1 MNTKMDLISQIN
13 RKPGAIKSETES
25 SNHSDLIRKEI
36 DGEQYYCITNFD
48 QMRPFLMN
56 IVSDSNI
63 WMFVSSRGGLSAG
76 RKNADQAIFPYYTD
90 DKITELSD
98 VTGSFSLFR
107 IKEKGK
113 TDLLWQPFN
122 DGFGTKQGVTRNIYK
137 SIYNN
142 KIIFEEI
149 LEDQNLTFRYGWYN
163 ADKYGIVRKATL
175 LYNGHQPIDIEMLD
189 GVLNILPAGVGQQLQ
204 TWRSNLVNAYRK
216 NELLAETGL
225 AIYSLS
231 ANIIDRPEPSES
243 LQATIA
249 WSSGLQHPRVLLSNL
264 QINAFR
270 RGLAI
275 HQESDVRAETGAYLL
290 HTTLQPVS
298 GKAVSWVIV
307 LDTNQGV
314 EDIVEREQE
323 LHSSDGLIQ
332 LVERDIEAGTAQ
344 LHKYLQS
351 SDGVQKSNDH
361 LSAARHLSNVLFN
374 IMRGGL
380 LNDGHQIPVHD
391 FLQYLH
397 DHNQVVAEKYASML
411 LSLPKVLDRTE
422 FIRLCSETNDLSLIR
437 LSEEYMPLF
446 FSRRH
451 GDPSRP
457 WNAFNI
463 NTKEA
468 DGSRKLD
475 YEGNWRDI
483 FQNWEAL
490 ALSYPGFIDSMIAMF
505 LNATTAD
512 GYNPYRI
519 SRNGIDWEII
529 EHNDPW
535 SFIGYWG
542 DHQIIYLLKL
552 LELSDKFH
560 PGELSSQ
567 LNTRFYS
574 FANVPYRIQP
584 FEAILQN
591 PSDTIHFDED
601 EESRIRERVAKI
613 GSDGKLLWNREGE
626 IIHVTLGE
634 KLLIPLFAKLSN
646 YIHEGGIWLNT
657 QRPEWNDANNALV
670 GNGVSMVTLFYIR
683 RYIHFLL
690 PVLQDTPILQLSSEV
705 KGWMDEL
712 KDTFQQYQVELN
724 GPMDDQVRLAMIHR
738 LGHAAQHYNQQV
750 YAGLSGY
757 ASKTSAGTLND
768 FLKLILQ
775 FIDHTISVNKRTDDL
790 YESYNLLEL
799 DNKNGA
805 HIAHMYLMLEGQ
817 VAALSSG
824 AVSPEEAVE
833 VLNALK
839 KSQLYRPDQYSYLL
853 YPDRELRRFTEKNT
867 LSAKRLDNNPFL
879 KTLALEQH
887 NGLIEVDVA
896 GNYHFHKSIQNAQSI
911 DQWLNERD
919 EKNPINDL
927 DKAAIFQIFEETF
940 QHKSFTGRSGTFY
953 GYEGLNCIYWH
964 MVSKLLLAVQ
974 EQIKTAHEQQAS
986 GVTIG
991 LLVEHYYEIRAGI
1004 GLNKTPALYGAFPT
1018 DPYSHTPGNKGAQQ
1032 PGMTGQV
1039 KEDIITRFGELGID
1053 IIQGQIVCNG
1063 NLLRQSE
1070 FIQDGIKP
1078 PYIEFSFCS
1087 TPFHYLKTSDQEHI
1101 RIRYING
1108 QTEQLTGLT
1117 LSPEAS
1123 RSIINRDQTI
1133 EFVEVHIIP
1142 GLV

>member
-1 MNTKMDLISQIN
+1 MMDLISHMSKRPQAAKN
-13 RKPGAIKSETES
+13 ETMHTH
-25 SNHSDLIRKEI
+25 HSGLMRTEI
-36 DGEQYYCITNFD
+36 DGELFYCISNFD

-56 IVSDSNI
+56 IVSESNI

-76 RKNADQAIFPYYTD
+76 RKSADQAIFPYYTD

-113 TDLLWQPFN
+113 SDILWQPFN
-122 DGFGTKQGVTRNIYK
+122 DGFGTKTGVTRNIYK

-142 KIIFEEI
+142 KIVFEEI
-149 LEDQNLTFRYGWYN
+149 LESEDLCFRYGWYN
-163 ADKYGIVRKATL
+163 ADTYGIVRKASLSYT
-175 LYNGHQPIDIEMLD
+175 GSKDIEIEMLD
-189 GVLNILPAGVGQQLQ
+189 GVLNILPAGVGQVLQ
-204 TWRSNLVNAYRK
+204 TLRSNLVNAYRK
-216 NELLAETGL
+216 NELLTDSGL
-225 AIYSLS
+225 GIYSLS
-231 ANIIDRPEPSES
+231 ANIIDKPEPSES

-249 WSSGLQHPRVLLSNL
+249 WAAGLQQPTVLLSTL

-275 HQESDVRAETGAYLL
+275 QPETDIRAETGAYLL
-290 HTTLQPVS
+290 HKNIRPDAA
-298 GKAVSWVIV
+298 KPISWIIV

-314 EDIVEREQE
+314 EDIVARKKE
-323 LHSSDGLIQ
+323 LHTSTNIIQ
-332 LVERDIEAGTAQ
+332 AVEKNIESGTKQ
-344 LHKYLQS
+344 LHHYLQS
-351 SDGVQKSNDH
+351 SDGIQLSNDH

-380 LNDGHQIPVHD
+380 LTDGHQIPIAD
-391 FLQYLH
+391 FCNYLH
-397 DHNQVVAEKYASML
+397 DHNQVVAEKYTPLFSKVPE
-411 LSLPKVLDRTE
+411 SLERLA
-422 FIRLCSETNDLSLIR
+422 FIRLCAETNDLSLIR
-437 LSEEYMPLF
+437 LAEEYLPLF

-463 NTKEA
+463 NSKEA

-490 ALSYPGFIDSMIAMF
+490 ALSFPGFIDSMIARF

-519 SRNGIDWEII
+519 TRNGIDWEII

-542 DHQIIYLLKL
+542 DHQIVYLLKL
-552 LELSDKFH
+552 LELSEKFH
-560 PGELSSQ
+560 PGTLSTQ
-567 LNTRFYS
+567 LNTKFYS

-584 FEAILQN
+584 FDAILKN
-591 PSDTIHFDED
+591 PSDTIHFDE
-601 EESRIRERVAKI
+601 EEEARIQERVAKM
-613 GSDGKLLWNREGE
+613 GSDGKLLWNRENE

-683 RYIHFLL
+683 RYIHFIQ
-690 PVLQDTPILQLSSEV
+690 PVLKETPVLQLSSEV

-712 KDTFQQYQVELN
+712 KDTFQQYQVHLN
-724 GPMDDQVRLAMIHR
+724 GPMDDAIRMAMIHR

-757 ASKTSAGTLND
+757 ASKTGANTLQE
-768 FLKLILQ
+768 FLNLILQ
-775 FIDHTISVNKRTDDL
+775 FIDHTISVNKRNDEL

-799 DNKNGA
+799 DEKGNA

-824 AVSPEEAVE
+824 AVSPEEAVN
-833 VLNALK
+833 LLDALK
-839 KSQLYRPDQYSYLL
+839 KSQLFRADQYSYLL
-853 YPDRELRRFTEKNT
+853 YPDRELKRFVDKNT
-867 LSAKRLDNNPFL
+867 LEAKQLDHNHFL

-887 NGLIEVDVA
+887 NGLIELDTE
-896 GNYHFHKSIQNAQSI
+896 GNYHFHKSIQNARNI
-911 DQWLNERD
+911 DNWIKERSATDPVNEA
-919 EKNPINDL
+919 
-927 DKAAIFQIFEETF
+927 DKAAILQLFEETF

-974 EQIKTAHEQQAS
+974 EQIKTAYEINADKA
-986 GVTIG
+986 TIG
-991 LLVEHYYEIRAGI
+991 RLVEHYYEIRAGI
-1004 GLNKTPALYGAFPT
+1004 GLNKTPELYGAFPT

-1053 IIQGQIVCNG
+1053 ILNGQIVCSG
-1063 NLLRQSE
+1063 NLLRAAE
-1070 FIQDGIKP
+1070 FIPTDGAES
-1078 PYIEFSFCS
+1078 YIQFSFCS
-1087 TPFHYLKTSDQEHI
+1087 TTFRYVLADKQEYI
-1101 RIRYING
+1101 RIHDTSGNI
-1108 QTEQLTGLT
+1108 EEISGLT
-1117 LSPEAS
+1117 LSLQAS
-1123 RSIINRDQTI
+1123 KHIINRDRVI
-1133 EFVEVHIIP
+1133 DMVEIHIIP
-1142 GLV
+1142 RLA